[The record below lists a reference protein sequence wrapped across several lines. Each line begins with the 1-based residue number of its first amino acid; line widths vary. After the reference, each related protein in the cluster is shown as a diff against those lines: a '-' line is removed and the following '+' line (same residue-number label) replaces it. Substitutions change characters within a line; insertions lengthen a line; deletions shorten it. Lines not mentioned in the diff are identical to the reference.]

1 MKKGM
6 KNEQSAQ
13 SSHLVNWWGVRM
25 VCTYDPIDQCQM
37 KNSMNFSSSA
47 LGTHSL
53 VGILVL
59 ELGIIVLV
67 VKTSTTHCQY
77 NISELVPEFIQNW
90 FRRFLSQRFRQFICV
105 CLVIKKQ
112 QRSAYRIIVFKG
124 IFIFPFSFKPV

>member
-1 MKKGM
+1 
-6 KNEQSAQ
+6 
-13 SSHLVNWWGVRM
+13 
-25 VCTYDPIDQCQM
+25 M

-90 FRRFLSQRFRQFICV
+90 FRRFRSRALSSIHMCLFSYKKNSKDPHTELSFSKGFSFSLSVLSLFKFLSFRR
-105 CLVIKKQ
+105 LVILDAPIEVL
-112 QRSAYRIIVFKG
+112 RGLESLHG
-124 IFIFPFSFKPV
+124 LLP